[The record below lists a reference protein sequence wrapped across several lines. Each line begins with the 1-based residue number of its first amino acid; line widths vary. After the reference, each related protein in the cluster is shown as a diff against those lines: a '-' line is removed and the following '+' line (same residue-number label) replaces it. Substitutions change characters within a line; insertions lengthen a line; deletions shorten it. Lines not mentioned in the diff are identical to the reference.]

1 MSAEHERW
9 VPIAFVVSAVLAGGN
24 AVGVRFSNREL
35 DPFWGAGLRFSLAAI
50 CLIGL
55 MAALR
60 LELPR
65 GRALIGSVVFG
76 LLQFG
81 LGFALAYYA
90 LVKLYAGFGQILLS
104 LVPLATLLL
113 AAAQRQERLHRASLA
128 GTLLALVG
136 VVIMSGASLHESI
149 PILSLLAAVGSALC
163 FAQGAIIVRRLP
175 PVHPVSMSAVGMV
188 AGAIVLLLGAA
199 IAGDEFTLPRQGE
212 TLAAL
217 AFLVLVGSVVVFVL
231 YLFVLRY
238 WAASRAAYGFVLT
251 TVVTVALSA
260 WLDDEPITVALLIGG
275 ALVLVG
281 VYIGA
286 LRSPAAVRVKTPPPA
301 QATP

>member
-1 MSAEHERW
+1 MSVERDRW
-9 VPIAFVVSAVLAGGN
+9 VPIAFVASAVLAGGN

-35 DPFWGAGLRFSLAAI
+35 DPLWGAGFRFSLAAA

-60 LELPR
+60 LERPR
-65 GRALIGSVVFG
+65 GRALVGCVLYG

-81 LGFALAYYA
+81 AGFALAYYA
-90 LVKLYAGFGQILLS
+90 LVELHAGLGQVLLA

-113 AAAQRQERLHRASLA
+113 AAAQRQERLHRASLT
-128 GTLLALVG
+128 GTLVALVG
-136 VVIMSGASLHESI
+136 VVVISGASLRESI
-149 PILSLLAAVGSALC
+149 PILSLLAGLGSALC
-163 FAQGAIIVRRLP
+163 FAQASIVVRRLP
-175 PVHPVSMSAVGMV
+175 PVHPVSMNAVGMV
-188 AGAIVLLLGAA
+188 VGAVTLLLGSA
-199 IAGDEFTLPRQGE
+199 IVGEKFVLPGQRE
-212 TLAAL
+212 TLAAV

-231 YLFVLRY
+231 YLYVLRS
-238 WAASRAAYGFVLT
+238 WAASRAAYSFVLT

-260 WLDDEPITVALLIGG
+260 WLDDEPISIALVAGG

-286 LRSPAAVRVKTPPPA
+286 LRSPAPAPPA
-301 QATP
+301 

>member
-9 VPIAFVVSAVLAGGN
+9 VPVAFVVSAVLAGGN

-55 MAALR
+55 MVALR

-65 GRALIGSVVFG
+65 GRALVGSAVFG

-136 VVIMSGASLHESI
+136 VVIMSGASLRESI
-149 PILSLLAAVGSALC
+149 PILSLLAALGSALC

-188 AGAIVLLLGAA
+188 AGAVVLLLGAA
-199 IAGDEFTLPRQGE
+199 IAGDEIILPRQGE
-212 TLAAL
+212 TLAAI
-217 AFLVLVGSVVVFVL
+217 AFLVLLGSVVVFVL

-260 WLDDEPITVALLIGG
+260 WLDDEPISAALVAGG
-275 ALVLVG
+275 ALVLIG

-286 LRSPAAVRVKTPPPA
+286 LRSVAPRRDPPLTP
-301 QATP
+301 T